1 MAREAERGKP
11 TWVWIALVLAGS
23 LTIRLSFFG
32 GLLGWDDVQYSE
44 AARRFAAGEYVQS
57 TQFGLRY
64 PLILPLAVCQV
75 LFGINEA
82 ALFVTPLVYS
92 LAGHLVIYA
101 LGVLYGGQRVGLAA
115 AALLAIFPMD
125 VLLATDLHA
134 DLPMSVFMAATVYCV
149 KRGET
154 AGEGA
159 WMWFLLAGLA
169 LGLTQMSKEVG
180 LVLGAVLIARLAW
193 CRCWRPAYGWLG
205 VGFAAVLLGE
215 VAWYA
220 ALTGQPL
227 FPFSGDA
234 VALHTRH
241 MQRVTPSYGWMLVY
255 PAMLL
260 NPLHV
265 RFGHFAGYFYLV
277 AAATIWGLSRRDRSV
292 GELALWWGTI
302 LTLLN
307 FAPLDAGFERPL
319 YIHFARTLHPVFVPG
334 ILAAAYWLVHGFRG
348 RRVWQG
354 ALLIGLVPIVLW
366 ALWGQRFD
374 HRQWASVA
382 RQVAA
387 VIANEPAG
395 TLVAAD
401 PLNTGALRILLPER
415 REQAITASD
424 ATVRDRPES
433 GRLLVLH
440 DPVLLD
446 SAVAHGYDAPAWLLH
461 PLPRWI
467 RLAEF
472 TRPRRVSLREWL
484 RSILPHGVG
493 QEPAGRNGLP
503 PEPASLWRVTVPGE
517 ARGRP

>member
-1 MAREAERGKP
+1 MAGEAARGKP
-11 TWVWIALVLAGS
+11 TWVWLALVLVSS
-23 LTIRLSFFG
+23 LAVRLSFFG

-44 AARRFAAGEYVQS
+44 AARRFAAGEYVQA

-64 PLILPLAVCQV
+64 PIILPLAACQA

-82 ALFVTPLVYS
+82 ALFLTPLVYS
-92 LAGHLVIYA
+92 LAGHAVIYA
-101 LGVLYGGQRVGLAA
+101 LGVLYGGRRVGLLAA
-115 AALLAIFPMD
+115 GLLALFPLD
-125 VLLATDLHA
+125 VLLATALHA

-159 WMWFLLAGLA
+159 WRWFLLAGLA
-169 LGLTQMSKEVG
+169 MGLTQMSKEVG
-180 LVLGAVLIARLAW
+180 LVVGAVLLARLAW
-193 CRCWRPAYGWLG
+193 LRCWRPAYGWLG
-205 VGFAAVLLGE
+205 VGFAVVLLGE
-215 VAWYA
+215 LAWYT

-227 FPFSGDA
+227 FPFSAEA

-241 MQRVTPSYGWMLVY
+241 MQRVSPSYGWMLVY
-255 PAMLL
+255 PDMLL

-277 AAATIWGLSRRDRSV
+277 VAATIWGLSRRDRSV

-319 YIHFARTLHPVFVPG
+319 YIHFARTLHPVFLPG

-348 RRVWQG
+348 WRVWQR
-354 ALLIGLVPIVLW
+354 ALLVGLVPVVLW
-366 ALWGQRFD
+366 ALWVQRFD

-387 VIANEPAG
+387 VIANEPTG

-401 PLNTGALRILLPER
+401 PLNTGALRILLPEH
-415 REQAITASD
+415 REHVITASD
-424 ATVRDRPES
+424 ATVRDRPGS

-446 SAVAHGYDAPAWLLH
+446 SAVAHGYDAPAWLLRPPPH
-461 PLPRWI
+461 WI
-467 RLAEF
+467 RLADF
-472 TRPRRVSLREWL
+472 TRPRRASLREWL
-484 RSILPHGVG
+484 LDLSPRWLGL
-493 QEPAGRNGLP
+493 EPASGGAIP
-503 PEPASLWRVTVPGE
+503 AEPASLWQVSFPAPAGE
-517 ARGRP
+517 RP